1 MTFSLAP
8 VQPESRDELTQL
20 HGRIDDCRIAMDAE
34 MEVVRVRARTY
45 LNWYSPPFE
54 TRLGTHDAWVEP
66 FKAENF
72 GLTRANFPIARAVV
86 DIWTALEANSPPT
99 LWAQPERVAP
109 APPSFDQGEVLRR
122 RLTTEARKTVEGVRA
137 KMRADVIR
145 GWMRDDDYAYK
156 TFLAHRKKNLYGFS
170 WQKVWP
176 NRAEK
181 RVTSHTLHNPTT
193 VYPIWSSREPGELE
207 MVLVAYQM
215 NVNKANA
222 LFGLGIETKDGR
234 IARGADSGRY
244 REVRESWYDSSRTMV
259 WVEEF
264 WWREQTFDREG
275 NVTDSAVACVKR
287 VTNQIVESSV
297 YPGWRKLPWVYWENT
312 DERDAFGWSDIASV
326 IDINDEFNRRLSQ
339 EGDIIGMYSA
349 PRFQLLGSFSG
360 RDVEMPGPF
369 ELISLQ
375 DAERIEQILTR
386 IDTFPTQQHFNILT
400 DLLHRV
406 TGLPPIVWGL
416 IANAQTSGRALSAS
430 WKATEARLSPK
441 LMRNQRSYND
451 YLDLGIQ
458 YATVY
463 NWRGAKELYQ
473 DAEGELFRDF
483 RWEFPPM
490 EPRDFMEVTQN
501 EITKRD
507 AGFTTTLK
515 GIRAMGDEAAED
527 TYEET
532 LAEALNIFAHPDKVQ
547 AFLLAQ
553 RAELDNIAYAN
564 QLGIQLDSG
573 GGMVGGQGGAA
584 VNPVTIAGAVGMAR
598 QAESAQQ
605 AAAPPTAGPAPATQP
620 GAAGN
625 ATSGPPGAPPGAGP
639 ALSPG
644 ATGGAPG
651 EALSSGTLLR
661 NGNVSNQLVQTRRF

>member
-1 MTFSLAP
+1 MTLSVAP
-8 VQPESRDELTQL
+8 VQPQGSDELAKL
-20 HGRIDDCRIAMDAE
+20 HGRIDDCRLAMESD
-34 MEVVRVRARTY
+34 MRIVRQRSQTY
-45 LNWYSPPFE
+45 LNWYSPPYE
-54 TRLGTHDAWVEP
+54 TRLGTHDAWTDP
-66 FKAENF
+66 FLAENI
-72 GLTRANFPIARAVV
+72 GLTRANFPISRAVV
-86 DIWTALEANSPPT
+86 DIWTSLEASAPPT
-99 LWAQPERVAP
+99 LWAQPERVPP

-122 RLTTEARKTVEGVRA
+122 RLVAEAFKEVEGVRA
-137 KMRADVIR
+137 QMRANRIR
-145 GWMRDDDYAYK
+145 KWMKDDLYHYKAY
-156 TFLAHRKKNLYGFS
+156 LATRKKNLYGFA

-176 NRAEK
+176 NKADK
-181 RVTSHTLHNPTT
+181 RVVSHTLHNPTT

-222 LFGLGIETKDGR
+222 VFGLGIPTSGGR
-234 IARGADSGRY
+234 LARGQDSGRY
-244 REVRESWYDSSRTMV
+244 REVADRWYDSSRTMV

-264 WWREQTFDREG
+264 WWREQRFDYEG
-275 NVTDSAVACVKR
+275 NVTESAVACVKR
-287 VTNQIVESSV
+287 VTDRIVETAV
-297 YPGWRKLPWVYWENT
+297 YPDWQKLPWVYWENT
-312 DERDAFGWSDIASV
+312 DERDAYGWSDIANV

-349 PRFQLLGSFSG
+349 PRFQLLNSFAG

-406 TGLPPIVWGL
+406 SGLPPIVWGL

-430 WKATEARLSPK
+430 WKATEARLAPK
-441 LMRNQRSYND
+441 LMRNERSYGD
-451 YLDLGIQ
+451 YLDLGLQ
-458 YATVY
+458 YARVY
-463 NWRGAKELYQ
+463 DWKGARELYV
-473 DAEGELFRDF
+473 DAAGDPFRDF

-507 AGFTTTLK
+507 AGMTTTLK
-515 GIRAMGDEAAED
+515 AIRAMGDEAAED

-532 LAEALNIFAHPDKVQ
+532 LAEALNIFEHPDKVQ
-547 AFLLAQ
+547 SFLLAQ

-564 QLGIQLDSG
+564 QLGVQLDSG

-598 QAESAQQ
+598 SAQ
-605 AAAPPTAGPAPATQP
+605 ASASASPPPTAGPAPATQA
-620 GAAGN
+620 GAPGN
-625 ATSGPPGAPPGAGP
+625 ATGGPPGAAPASAGAGP
-639 ALSPG
+639 S
-644 ATGGAPG
+644 APG
-651 EALSSGTLLR
+651 EQLSSGTLIR
-661 NGNVSNQLVQTRRF
+661 NGNVSNQFLQTRKY